1 VDRRCPG
8 GVDGVVLV
16 VNEALIDR
24 PIVAS
29 SACYGEGWM
38 VLVRPRSDNWQ
49 SRLVTGAPVSS
60 ASETWVKANTFLAIP
75 AREGARSILSSGR

>member
-1 VDRRCPG
+1 M
-8 GVDGVVLV
+8 V

-29 SACYGEGWM
+29 SACYGDGWM

-49 SRLVTGAPVSS
+49 SRFVTGAPVGS
-60 ASETWVKANTFLAIP
+60 ASETWVKANTFLAMP